1 METERVTFVRE
12 IEGYLNNKRCLY
24 EAEGRREYLPLVDQ
38 ALILIKNMKNVTTTE
53 TTIQQ
58 TQQSACNRPT
68 FDRPSEKMYHY
79 AEGEAIDCA
88 ICIEQVENNHAQVR
102 LSCGHI
108 YHLNCLGSHFNHS
121 GDYKCPYCRIE
132 VDKYAKQP
140 RIWEHPVNGPPQ
152 TQNQIDAADMPH
164 PGELDFANFQRGV
177 LQVVNSLFGG
187 RLNLGHPFRNDNGTE
202 EDYYDND
209 DDSPSEND
217 DPIYDPRYVGSND
230 SESSDDSDES
240 DDDHEYDH
248 DSNIGFR
255 SQRNSYYSSSN
266 EALSSSA
273 RRTNPRLSMD
283 STIRTRSISRNR
295 PRPDSMSSS
304 AFRSR
309 PSRPS
314 SFVPDTTPR
323 SEVNEM
329 SRYRNDDY
337 YPQRPDF
344 INMPRFRG
352 QDIYRNDISNN
363 ERIVYHGQ
371 LNNSPTN
378 NQSNEQTYNNAN
390 NGHFFNTL
398 PQTIINAS
406 QQSTMSSNYHNSSLY
421 RTPTDSEFEFS
432 NALYRHASTSSR
444 LRNMYQDGST
454 TDDLMDGESD
464 SSNSSSED
472 SDDDDEVMFTDASND
487 MDTSD
492 DDDDSESENESY
504 RRNFSHRSSLSS
516 ISPVSSDDEEE
527 NENDNESI
535 VTTSTNNSRPDQQWY
550 KPWSWY
556 NNDTSTLNQTTTRT
570 SNISAS
576 DTDATISSGDDDFE

>member
-1 METERVTFVRE
+1 MWT
-12 IEGYLNNKRCLY
+12 YLSFEL
-24 EAEGRREYLPLVDQ
+24 LS
-38 ALILIKNMKNVTTTE
+38 NVTK
-53 TTIQQ
+53 I
-58 TQQSACNRPT
+58 
-68 FDRPSEKMYHY
+68 
-79 AEGEAIDCA
+79 I
-88 ICIEQVENNHAQVR
+88 II
-102 LSCGHI
+102 
-108 YHLNCLGSHFNHS
+108 

-295 PRPDSMSSS
+295 PRPDSM
-304 AFRSR
+304 SR

>member
-88 ICIEQVENNHAQVR
+88 ICIEQVEANHAQVR

-209 DDSPSEND
+209 E
-217 DPIYDPRYVGSND
+217 
-230 SESSDDSDES
+230 
-240 DDDHEYDH
+240 
-248 DSNIGFR
+248 
-255 SQRNSYYSSSN
+255 
-266 EALSSSA
+266 
-273 RRTNPRLSMD
+273 
-283 STIRTRSISRNR
+283 
-295 PRPDSMSSS
+295 
-304 AFRSR
+304 
-309 PSRPS
+309 
-314 SFVPDTTPR
+314 
-323 SEVNEM
+323 
-329 SRYRNDDY
+329 
-337 YPQRPDF
+337 
-344 INMPRFRG
+344 
-352 QDIYRNDISNN
+352 
-363 ERIVYHGQ
+363 
-371 LNNSPTN
+371 
-378 NQSNEQTYNNAN
+378 
-390 NGHFFNTL
+390 
-398 PQTIINAS
+398 
-406 QQSTMSSNYHNSSLY
+406 
-421 RTPTDSEFEFS
+421 
-432 NALYRHASTSSR
+432 
-444 LRNMYQDGST
+444 
-454 TDDLMDGESD
+454 
-464 SSNSSSED
+464 
-472 SDDDDEVMFTDASND
+472 
-487 MDTSD
+487 
-492 DDDDSESENESY
+492 
-504 RRNFSHRSSLSS
+504 
-516 ISPVSSDDEEE
+516 
-527 NENDNESI
+527 
-535 VTTSTNNSRPDQQWY
+535 
-550 KPWSWY
+550 
-556 NNDTSTLNQTTTRT
+556 
-570 SNISAS
+570 
-576 DTDATISSGDDDFE
+576 

>member
-38 ALILIKNMKNVTTTE
+38 ALILIKNMKNAATTE

-58 TQQSACNRPT
+58 TQQSGCNRPT

-88 ICIEQVENNHAQVR
+88 ICIEHVEANHAQVR

-108 YHLNCLGSHFNHS
+108 YHLNCIGSHFNHS

-140 RIWEHPVNGPPQ
+140 RIWEHPVNAPPQ
-152 TQNQIDAADMPH
+152 TPNQIDAADMPH

-209 DDSPSEND
+209 DDSQSEND
-217 DPIYDPRYVGSND
+217 DPIYTRYIGSND
-230 SESSDDSDES
+230 TESSDDSDES

-255 SQRNSYYSSSN
+255 SQHDSYYSSSN
-266 EALSSSA
+266 EALSSST

-295 PRPDSMSSS
+295 PRPDSMSGS
-304 AFRSR
+304 AFRRFDNGNEILSSFIEHTTQILYERDPNNFEHSQFELSR

-314 SFVPDTTPR
+314 NFAPDTTPR

-329 SRYRNDDY
+329 S
-337 YPQRPDF
+337 
-344 INMPRFRG
+344 
-352 QDIYRNDISNN
+352 
-363 ERIVYHGQ
+363 
-371 LNNSPTN
+371 
-378 NQSNEQTYNNAN
+378 
-390 NGHFFNTL
+390 
-398 PQTIINAS
+398 
-406 QQSTMSSNYHNSSLY
+406 
-421 RTPTDSEFEFS
+421 
-432 NALYRHASTSSR
+432 RHASTSSR

-472 SDDDDEVMFTDASND
+472 SDDEDEVMFTDASND

-492 DDDDSESENESY
+492 DDDDSGSENEGY

-527 NENDNESI
+527 NENDNEST
-535 VTTSTNNSRPDQQWY
+535 VTASTNNSRPDQHWY
-550 KPWSWY
+550 KLWPWY
-556 NNDTSTLNQTTTRT
+556 NNDTSTLNQTTTTTNVRL
-570 SNISAS
+570 
-576 DTDATISSGDDDFE
+576 

>member
-295 PRPDSMSSS
+295 PRPDSMS
-304 AFRSR
+304 R

-329 SRYRNDDY
+329 S
-337 YPQRPDF
+337 
-344 INMPRFRG
+344 
-352 QDIYRNDISNN
+352 
-363 ERIVYHGQ
+363 
-371 LNNSPTN
+371 
-378 NQSNEQTYNNAN
+378 
-390 NGHFFNTL
+390 
-398 PQTIINAS
+398 
-406 QQSTMSSNYHNSSLY
+406 
-421 RTPTDSEFEFS
+421 
-432 NALYRHASTSSR
+432 RHASTSSR

-472 SDDDDEVMFTDASND
+472 SDDDDEVMFTGSFNWDASND

>member
-1 METERVTFVRE
+1 
-12 IEGYLNNKRCLY
+12 
-24 EAEGRREYLPLVDQ
+24 
-38 ALILIKNMKNVTTTE
+38 
-53 TTIQQ
+53 
-58 TQQSACNRPT
+58 
-68 FDRPSEKMYHY
+68 
-79 AEGEAIDCA
+79 
-88 ICIEQVENNHAQVR
+88 
-102 LSCGHI
+102 
-108 YHLNCLGSHFNHS
+108 
-121 GDYKCPYCRIE
+121 
-132 VDKYAKQP
+132 
-140 RIWEHPVNGPPQ
+140 
-152 TQNQIDAADMPH
+152 
-164 PGELDFANFQRGV
+164 
-177 LQVVNSLFGG
+177 
-187 RLNLGHPFRNDNGTE
+187 
-202 EDYYDND
+202 
-209 DDSPSEND
+209 
-217 DPIYDPRYVGSND
+217 
-230 SESSDDSDES
+230 
-240 DDDHEYDH
+240 
-248 DSNIGFR
+248 
-255 SQRNSYYSSSN
+255 
-266 EALSSSA
+266 
-273 RRTNPRLSMD
+273 
-283 STIRTRSISRNR
+283 
-295 PRPDSMSSS
+295 
-304 AFRSR
+304 
-309 PSRPS
+309 
-314 SFVPDTTPR
+314 
-323 SEVNEM
+323 M

-371 LNNSPTN
+371 LNNSSTTN

-472 SDDDDEVMFTDASND
+472 SDDEDEVMFTGSFNWGEKICVIYYFIDIIVIKEIFLFLFFGIFIFSLLIITKDASND

-492 DDDDSESENESY
+492 DDDSESENEGY
-504 RRNFSHRSSLSS
+504 RRSFSHRSSLSS
-516 ISPVSSDDEEE
+516 ISPVSSDDEEG

-570 SNISAS
+570 TTISAS
-576 DTDATISSGDDDFE
+576 DTDATISSGEDDFE